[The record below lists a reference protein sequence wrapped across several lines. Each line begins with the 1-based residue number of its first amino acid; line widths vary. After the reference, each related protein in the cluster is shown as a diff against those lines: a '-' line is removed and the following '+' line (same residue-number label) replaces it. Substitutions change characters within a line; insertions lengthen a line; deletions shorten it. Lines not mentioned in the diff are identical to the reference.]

1 MNHSWQQ
8 PIRPL
13 QYQLLSTEY
22 KDRWSWVLFIRPTND
37 SWQIMGEA
45 GCVWGPDSVMLR
57 WIEA

>member
-1 MNHSWQQ
+1 MNHPWQQ

-13 QYQLLSTEY
+13 QYQLLSTEH

-37 SWQIMGEA
+37 NWQIMGEA
-45 GCVWGPDSVMLR
+45 GCVWGPDSVTLR